1 MPFEDKLL
9 DQFIEQI
16 VQEQKE
22 TEKMRAIVLD
32 YFKDKPMSE
41 IITMSEVIKIT
52 GSVNY
57 SALIKQLKSIRQY
70 DYEHDYYCDIKYF
83 LFKHFSEKAVE
94 IQLLDAV
101 PEELMDTK
109 LFDVCYILEENNR
122 LYLLASSEE
131 EGTKFYFFQNFK
143 IETKE
148 MQLTYDYSKEL
159 KQLKEKYN
167 KKLRI
172 EINSH

>member
-1 MPFEDKLL
+1 MIFEDELL

-16 VQEQKE
+16 VKEQKE
-22 TEKMRAIVLD
+22 TENMRTIVLD

-41 IITMSEVIKIT
+41 IIKIT

-57 SALIKQLKSIRQY
+57 SALIKQLKPIRQY
-70 DYEHDYYCDIKYF
+70 DYEHNYYCDIEYF
-83 LFKHFSEKAVE
+83 LFKHFSEEAVK
-94 IQLLDAV
+94 IQLLDVV

-109 LFDVCYILEENNR
+109 LFDVYYILEENNQ

-131 EGTKFYFFQNFK
+131 EGRKFYFFQEFK

-148 MQLTYDYSKEL
+148 MQLTYDFSKEL

-167 KKLRI
+167 KKLKI

>member
-1 MPFEDKLL
+1 MPFKDELL

-22 TEKMRAIVLD
+22 TENMRTIVLN

-41 IITMSEVIKIT
+41 IIKIT
-52 GSVNY
+52 NSVNY
-57 SALIKQLKSIRQY
+57 SALSALIKQLKPIRQY

-83 LFKHFSEKAVE
+83 LFKHFSEEAVE
-94 IQLLDAV
+94 IQLLDVV

-109 LFDVCYILEENNR
+109 LFDIYYILEENNQ

-131 EGTKFYFFQNFK
+131 EGTKFYFFQEFK

-148 MQLTYDYSKEL
+148 MQLTYDFSKEL

-167 KKLRI
+167 KKLKI
-172 EINSH
+172 ENNSR

>member
-1 MPFEDKLL
+1 MPFKDELL

-22 TEKMRAIVLD
+22 TEKMRTIVLD
-32 YFKDKPMSE
+32 YFQNKPMSE
-41 IITMSEVIKIT
+41 IIKIT

-57 SALIKQLKSIRQY
+57 SALSALIKQLKLIRQY
-70 DYEHDYYCDIKYF
+70 DYEHDYYCDIEYF
-83 LFKHFSEKAVE
+83 LFKHFSEEAVE
-94 IQLLDAV
+94 IQLLDVV

-109 LFDVCYILEENNR
+109 LFNIYYILEENSR

-131 EGTKFYFFQNFK
+131 EGRKFYFFQNFE

-148 MQLTYDYSKEL
+148 MKLTYDFSKEL

-167 KKLRI
+167 KKLKI

>member
-1 MPFEDKLL
+1 MPFKDELL

-22 TEKMRAIVLD
+22 TENMRTIVLD

-41 IITMSEVIKIT
+41 IVKIT
-52 GSVNY
+52 GSLNYSALNY
-57 SALIKQLKSIRQY
+57 SALIKKLKSIRQY
-70 DYEHDYYCDIKYF
+70 NYEHDYYYDIEYF

-94 IQLLDAV
+94 IQLLYFV

-109 LFDVCYILEENNR
+109 LFDVYYILEENNQ

-131 EGTKFYFFQNFK
+131 EGTKFYFFQEFK

-148 MQLTYDYSKEL
+148 MQLTYDFSKEL
-159 KQLKEKYN
+159 KELKEKYN
-167 KKLRI
+167 KKLKI